1 MGKTQGSIAKVLYHA
16 QRCTND
22 EYLKI
27 SDKFYYIIL
36 RISLE
41 QSMEIILPL
50 NVQITGFLNHSY
62 KATITRHNFQSGI
75 DGNMRCSVLFH
86 SRQYRK
92 WRQQERHWHLSQI
105 LDGHQIWQW
114 QNKYSRGWGF
124 CWIPSLEDSSLFHQG
139 WNISTDKLDDKTISL
154 KVKVFAESI

>member
-27 SDKFYYIIL
+27 SDKFYQMIL

-75 DGNMRCSVLFH
+75 GGNMRCSVLFH
-86 SRQYRK
+86 SRQ
-92 WRQQERHWHLSQI
+92 
-105 LDGHQIWQW
+105 
-114 QNKYSRGWGF
+114 
-124 CWIPSLEDSSLFHQG
+124 
-139 WNISTDKLDDKTISL
+139 
-154 KVKVFAESI
+154 